1 MASKLKVELKNSN
14 DRERAFLHLL
24 KQTDEFGEQARE
36 LEKEYDNLMEQSEQ
50 QFNLTG
56 QRKFIEVK
64 GATTDL
70 V

>member
-36 LEKEYDNLMEQSEQ
+36 LEKEYDNLME
-50 QFNLTG
+50 
-56 QRKFIEVK
+56 
-64 GATTDL
+64 
-70 V
+70 